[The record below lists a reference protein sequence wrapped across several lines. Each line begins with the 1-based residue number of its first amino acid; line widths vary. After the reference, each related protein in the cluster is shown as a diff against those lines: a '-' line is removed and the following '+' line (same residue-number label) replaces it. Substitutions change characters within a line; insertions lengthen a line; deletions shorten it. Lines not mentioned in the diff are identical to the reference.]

1 MKVLL
6 SLVPPPTD
14 EIRHR
19 ESHPACWQQS
29 RMLCERHLHS
39 WRDNQHTGVFNLRYV
54 LWTTHHSHHALLFY
68 TAHGQ
73 GGIYFSP
80 WQAGTS
86 PLSWTNIPCSKWS
99 EPYWSNVFE
108 VFWGLE
114 ASGCQH
120 RFTYWVVETVGEESG
135 IHAEKRLPGSTVREN
150 IK

>member
-29 RMLCERHLHS
+29 RMLCERHLHGEIINTQECLIS
-39 WRDNQHTGVFNLRYV
+39 DMSSEPH
-54 LWTTHHSHHALLFY
+54 TTHTTYYCSIQHMGRAGYISVPDRRARLLCPEL
-68 TAHGQ
+68 
-73 GGIYFSP
+73 IS
-80 WQAGTS
+80 
-86 PLSWTNIPCSKWS
+86 PCSKWS